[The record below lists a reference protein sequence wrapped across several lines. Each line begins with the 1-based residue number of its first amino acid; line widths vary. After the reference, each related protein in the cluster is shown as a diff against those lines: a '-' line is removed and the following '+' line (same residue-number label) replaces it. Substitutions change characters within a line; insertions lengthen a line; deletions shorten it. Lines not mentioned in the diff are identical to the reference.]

1 MATKLK
7 AAHIATSAGAD
18 MVIANGND
26 FHVIHKIM
34 QGRNHGTLFL
44 ADKKEE
50 FYLDDII
57 DKLGQN
63 EINVLTEKFG
73 EYRYKEVEE
82 FS

>member
-1 MATKLK
+1 
-7 AAHIATSAGAD
+7 

>member
-1 MATKLK
+1 
-7 AAHIATSAGAD
+7 

-57 DKLGQN
+57 DKLG
-63 EINVLTEKFG
+63 
-73 EYRYKEVEE
+73 
-82 FS
+82 